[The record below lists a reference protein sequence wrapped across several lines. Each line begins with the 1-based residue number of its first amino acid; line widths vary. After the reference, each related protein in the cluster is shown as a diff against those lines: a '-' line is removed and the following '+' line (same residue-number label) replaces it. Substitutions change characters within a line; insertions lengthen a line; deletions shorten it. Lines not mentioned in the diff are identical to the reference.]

1 MHTPTITQL
10 PYLGPHKETDTQKKA
25 YLTRSVPFTD
35 LHDFE
40 TERNYCAEELHD
52 HADPL
57 DVLIRKVEHLS
68 HILGCSEAKAE
79 RILFQRIGSKV

>member
-1 MHTPTITQL
+1 MPTPIITHL
-10 PYLGPHKETDTQKKA
+10 PYLGPHKETINQKIA
-25 YLTRSVPFTD
+25 ALTRSIPFTD
-35 LHDFE
+35 LHDHE
-40 TERNYCAEELHD
+40 LERNHCAETLHD

-68 HILGCSEAKAE
+68 QILGCSEAKAE

>member
-1 MHTPTITQL
+1 MNTPVIHKL
-10 PYLGPHKETDTQKKA
+10 PYLGPHKETDKQKIAK
-25 YLTRSVPFTD
+25 LTRSIPFTD

-40 TERNYCAEELHD
+40 VERNHCAEELHD

-68 HILGCSEAKAE
+68 QILGCSEAKAE
-79 RILFQRIGSKV
+79 RILFQRIGAKH